1 MVRRVEYKT
10 CRTLGLVRMS
20 VRHLIHNTFAPCQRS
35 LKFGPVQN
43 VHGSCQVVLER
54 TKYQKHFGVDQ
65 MPPHGHFQQD
75 QMCAD

>member
-35 LKFGPVQN
+35 LKFGRVQN
-43 VHGSCQVVLER
+43 VHGSCQMVWYWRGPNIKNFL
-54 TKYQKHFGVDQ
+54 
-65 MPPHGHFQQD
+65 
-75 QMCAD
+75 A